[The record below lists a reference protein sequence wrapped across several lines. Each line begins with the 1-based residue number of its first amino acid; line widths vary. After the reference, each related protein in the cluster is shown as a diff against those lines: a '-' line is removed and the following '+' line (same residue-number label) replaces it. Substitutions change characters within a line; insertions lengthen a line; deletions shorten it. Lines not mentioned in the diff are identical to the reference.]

1 MVRVELTLDLGT
13 DDLDVLRVQGP
24 VALRQLRILR
34 LTEESYFQGGLLT
47 QEDLG
52 RLLQVSVRTVRR
64 DIQSLVSDGNTVHTR
79 GYEHDIGP
87 GLSHKSRIVDLY
99 LQGLTYAEIMLKT
112 RHSAGSI
119 KRYVGAFSRL
129 LLLLSHEEFDLLT
142 LSRLLHQSG
151 RLVCPKVV
159 EAPLIIDESVP
170 EDDKAVVQNTY
181 IQKYLDEGIYQAM
194 AVAPFS
200 ATGESVDY
208 LDAFVA
214 KCGPVVTIDSDS
226 PDSLRSYNIGTANYR
241 AGATAALTLSNVL
254 SPGDTVA
261 VFGTTDASWVS
272 GMERAR
278 GAEDGARAAGL
289 QVAPRIPVVWNTTT
303 DLESITAAISDAE
316 LNIKGLLCMYSNSD
330 RCAAAVEAVGKKGAI
345 QIVGFDL
352 EGDTKKYF
360 DQGYFYGIAVQRQY
374 YMGALGILVPYSI
387 EALGPARTAE
397 LLQPILVDGFLVD
410 TGIDIIT
417 SDTFEG
423 YVAYLSSLG
432 INP

>member
-1 MVRVELTLDLGT
+1 MRHQDHLSIVVLATLVGACGGMGERRDGGASAGDT
-13 DDLDVLRVQGP
+13 GVAAGPFVP
-24 VALRQLRILR
+24 VAI
-34 LTEESYFQGGLLT
+34 E
-47 QEDLG
+47 
-52 RLLQVSVRTVRR
+52 QVI
-64 DIQSLVSDGNTVHTR
+64 DSLVHAITEKNLAPSAKPAVAMLLKDVTGFWLPIA
-79 GYEHDIGP
+79 IGAD
-87 GLSHKSRIVDLY
+87 R
-99 LQGLTYAEIMLKT
+99 M
-112 RHSAGSI
+112 
-119 KRYVGAFSRL
+119 
-129 LLLLSHEEFDLLT
+129 
-142 LSRLLHQSG
+142 SG